1 MEVPELSG
9 GEREEGRRPVRRIEL
24 VWPGKRGGGGE
35 ASRRSGEPCRLAVE
49 EVYEPS
55 VAAGAPCSFPSE
67 PGPPGRCGPEGLSRW
82 ENLLVRGD
90 NLAAMESLAE
100 RFRET
105 IDLVYIDPPFATG
118 RKFAFTARV
127 GEGDRTTRRIRS
139 QPAVAG
145 EAYEDRWGRDPAEY
159 LTMLRER
166 LVLLKGL
173 LSPRGTVF
181 VHLDRR
187 AAHPVKLVLDEIFG
201 EDRLVNEIV
210 WCYTG
215 PSSPR
220 MRAFANKH
228 DTIFWYA
235 NGDEWTFNAD
245 AVRLPYKAT
254 TLRNQGRR
262 TGFTTGNPDLVVR
275 LHPRGKYPEDWWVLP
290 VEAPASRRRTAY
302 PTQKPERLLERVI
315 LAASREGDLV
325 ADFFSGSGTTLAVA
339 ERLGRRWIGCDSSPA
354 AIHVTRKRLLGAER
368 RNPFAVLG
376 VSDSPAP
383 SRDGLRLAAS
393 LRAAGE
399 GRAVVKLDGIAEA
412 EAGAQAREGA
422 GTPRADLVDFWA
434 VGAVPRGG
442 PFRPAFVAFRT
453 EKERELALET
463 PPFDLALA
471 GGEVIVRAVDALG
484 RETSAALRA

>member
-1 MEVPELSG
+1 MPERSG
-9 GEREEGRRPVRRIEL
+9 GEGKAGRRAVRRIEL
-24 VWPGKRGGGGE
+24 VWPGKRAAGRRGSG
-35 ASRRSGEPCRLAVE
+35 RSGASSPLAVE

-55 VAAGAPCSFPSE
+55 IAAGAPCSFLTDPA
-67 PGPPGRCGPEGLSRW
+67 PPGGRGPEGLSRW

-100 RFRET
+100 RFRGR
-105 IDLVYIDPPFATG
+105 IDLVYVDPPFATG
-118 RKFAFTARV
+118 RKFVFTTRV
-127 GEGDRTTRRIRS
+127 GEGDRSTRRIRS

-166 LVLLKGL
+166 LVLMKGL
-173 LSPRGTVF
+173 LSPRGTIF

-201 EDRLVNEIV
+201 EDRLVNEII

-220 MRAFANKH
+220 MRGFANKH
-228 DTIFWYA
+228 DTLFWYA

-245 AVRLPYKAT
+245 AVRLPYKAS

-275 LHPRGKYPEDWWVLP
+275 LHPCGKYPEDWWVLP

-302 PTQKPERLLERVI
+302 PTQKPERLLERVL

-325 ADFFSGSGTTLAVA
+325 ADFFAGSGTTLAVA
-339 ERLGRRWIGCDSSPA
+339 ERLRRRWIGCDSSPA
-354 AIHVTRKRLLGAER
+354 AVHVTRKRLLGVER
-368 RNPFAVLG
+368 RAPFALAG
-376 VSDSPAP
+376 FSETPALP
-383 SRDGLRLAAS
+383 RDAPRLAAS
-393 LRAAGE
+393 LRPAGG
-399 GRAVVKLDGIAEA
+399 GRAV
-412 EAGAQAREGA
+412 
-422 GTPRADLVDFWA
+422 
-434 VGAVPRGG
+434 
-442 PFRPAFVAFRT
+442 
-453 EKERELALET
+453 
-463 PPFDLALA
+463 
-471 GGEVIVRAVDALG
+471 
-484 RETSAALRA
+484 